1 MKLKILK
8 KTVKEGTSASG
19 VEYCIKSL
27 FVGFSET
34 DVYNA
39 IVEHLQKRGASPEA
53 IEKFCKPNDYKGVI
67 SYAFWLNCSH
77 YTWDR
82 VDRFGILTANVVF
95 AINDNG
101 FVNAKIQVE
110 NRVEQVL
117 AYEGPEDQVTGWICG
132 NPEPKKEEAQAET
145 QTIATEKMEVP
156 NLADLGKIE
165 DGDQD
170 DLPF

>member
-8 KTVKEGTSASG
+8 KTVKEGTSTSG
-19 VEYCIKSL
+19 VEYCIKTL
-27 FVGFSET
+27 FVNFLEE

-39 IVEHLQKRGASPEA
+39 IVEHLQKRGVSPEA

-77 YTWDR
+77 FTWDA

-95 AINDNG
+95 AINDSG

-110 NRVEQVL
+110 DRKEQVL
-117 AYEGPEDQVTGWICG
+117 AYEGPEDQVTGWSCG
-132 NPEPKKEEAQAET
+132 NPEPKKEEIQPEPKKPNV
-145 QTIATEKMEVP
+145 ESYEVP
-156 NLADLGKIE
+156 NLADLGSLEAGNEEI
-165 DGDQD
+165 
-170 DLPF
+170 LPF